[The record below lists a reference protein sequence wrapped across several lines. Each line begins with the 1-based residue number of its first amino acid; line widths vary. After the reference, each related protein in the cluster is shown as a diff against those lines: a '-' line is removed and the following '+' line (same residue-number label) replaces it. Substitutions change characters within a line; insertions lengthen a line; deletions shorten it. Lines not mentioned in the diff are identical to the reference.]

1 MNIELI
7 SPYEKYTSILEQVMR
22 NRKIDMNNY
31 LYLNDECLISPWKL
45 DNIDLASEI
54 YLKHCENNSKVLVV
68 VDSDC
73 DGYTSAAAIFNYT
86 LLAFPEML
94 ENLDFVVHENKTH
107 GIIINDEILSKYNL
121 IIVPDAGSNDTWQH
135 RILRENSI
143 DLIVLDHH
151 QVEHDTFINDTHAAL
166 VNNQSSKG
174 YENKMIS
181 GVGIVWKFLQVLD
194 KKLDLHY
201 ANLFLDLVAVGMAA
215 DMQSLHETETAY
227 LIREGLKQ
235 SHLVNPFLST
245 LVAESSFTIKN
256 VEEMNYTTV
265 SYSIA
270 PFVNAVTRVGTIEE
284 KQLLFMS
291 MLFNCA
297 YRLVPSTKKGSKK
310 GDVEILVRQAFRV
323 STNVKNRQKTMKEK
337 GVSQIKN
344 SMLDSYDLETEKAI
358 VLDVK
363 EHLDKNLIGLV
374 ANEIADEFQRPVL
387 LVSKNEENDLVGS
400 GRNYSTSN
408 LEDLRNFISNQEEVN
423 WASGH
428 PSAFGVSIKT
438 GLIESLKERINTELK
453 DIDTSSKYKVDYII
467 EHTDNKD
474 WVQREIINI
483 GNLSYLWGKGCE
495 EPLIYLKDFPITNE
509 QIHLLTKGTLRID
522 LGEILSAIKFWTKE
536 EEYEQM
542 ISEDCPKTIDIVGH
556 CSVNKWN
563 NKEYPQIKI
572 INYEIKKIDLDMK
585 NRIKNLIF

>member
-7 SPYEKYTSILEQVMR
+7 NSYEKYTSILEQVMR
-22 NRKIDMNNY
+22 NRKIDIDGY
-31 LYLNDECLISPWKL
+31 LYLNNECLISPWKL
-45 DNIDLASEI
+45 DNIELASEI
-54 YLKHCENNSKVLVV
+54 YLKHCRNNSKTLIV

-94 ENLDFVVHENKTH
+94 ENLDFIVHENKTH
-107 GIIINDEILSKYNL
+107 GIIINDEILSKYKL
-121 IIVPDAGSNDTWQH
+121 IIVPDAGSNDEEQH
-135 RILRENSI
+135 KILRENGI

-151 QVEHDTFINDTHAAL
+151 QVEHDTFINDIHAAL
-166 VNNQSSKG
+166 VNNQNSKE
-174 YENKMIS
+174 YSNKMIS
-181 GVGIVWKFLQVLD
+181 GVGVVWKFLQVLD
-194 KKLDLHY
+194 TKLNLNY

-215 DMQSLHETETAY
+215 DMQSLHEKETAY

-235 SHLVNPFLST
+235 QHLINPFLST

-297 YRLVPSTKKGSKK
+297 YRLVPSTKKGSKD
-310 GDVEILVRQAFRV
+310 GDVEILVKQAFRI

-337 GVSQIKN
+337 GVAQIKS
-344 SMLDSYDLETEKAI
+344 SMLNTYDLENEKAI
-358 VLDVK
+358 ILDVK
-363 EHLDKNLIGLV
+363 NYLDRNLIGLV

-387 LVSKNEENDLVGS
+387 LVSKSEEDDLIGS
-400 GRNYSTSN
+400 GRNYGTSS
-408 LEDLRNFISNQEEVN
+408 LEDLRSFVANQEEVN

-438 GLIESLKERINTELK
+438 EQIDDLKERMNIELK
-453 DIDTSSKYKVDYII
+453 DVDTSSKYKIDYII
-467 EHTDNKD
+467 ECTDNKD
-474 WVQREIINI
+474 WVEREIINI

-495 EPLIYLKDFPITNE
+495 EPLIYLKKFPVTNE

-522 LGEILSAIKFWTKE
+522 LGNNLSAIKFWTKE

-542 ISEDCPKTIDIVGH
+542 IDEDCPKTIDIVGH

-563 NKEYPQIKI
+563 GKEYPQIKI
-572 INYEIKKIDLDMK
+572 VNYKIQKVNLDME
-585 NRIKNLIF
+585 NRIKNWIF

>member
-45 DNIDLASEI
+45 DNIDLASKI
-54 YLKHCENNSKVLVV
+54 YLKHCESNSKVLVV

-94 ENLDFVVHENKTH
+94 ENLDFTVHENKTH

-121 IIVPDAGSNDTWQH
+121 IIVPDAGSNDTLQH
-135 RILRENSI
+135 RILRENGI

-166 VNNQSSKG
+166 VNNQSSKD

-194 KKLDLHY
+194 KKLNLHY

-344 SMLDSYDLETEKAI
+344 SMLDSYDLEAEKAI
-358 VLDVK
+358 ILDVK
-363 EHLDKNLIGLV
+363 EYLDKNLIGLV

-387 LVSKNEENDLVGS
+387 LVSENEEDSLIGS
-400 GRNYSTSN
+400 GRNCGTSS
-408 LEDLRNFISNQEEVN
+408 LEDLRSFISNQEEVN

-522 LGEILSAIKFWTKE
+522 LGEILSAIKF
-536 EEYEQM
+536 
-542 ISEDCPKTIDIVGH
+542 
-556 CSVNKWN
+556 
-563 NKEYPQIKI
+563 
-572 INYEIKKIDLDMK
+572 
-585 NRIKNLIF
+585 